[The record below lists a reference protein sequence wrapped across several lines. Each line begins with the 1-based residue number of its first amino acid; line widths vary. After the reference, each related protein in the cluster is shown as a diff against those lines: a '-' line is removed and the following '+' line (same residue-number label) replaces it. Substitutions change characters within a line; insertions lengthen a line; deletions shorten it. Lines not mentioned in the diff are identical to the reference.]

1 MADKRLNRKDK
12 WNVVYGVLAF
22 LVPVLLMGM
31 IWAVHGITYD
41 GKLTLLV
48 YDARAQF
55 APFLAS
61 LRYVF
66 EKGSQSFFDWSVS
79 LGGNYLALYA
89 YYLASPVNWITV
101 LFPLTK
107 IADAFYL
114 LVLLKVG
121 LCGLSFYGFLIC
133 GIGKG
138 ENRRPACV
146 FFACCYALMS
156 YNIMYGICIMWLD
169 GVILLPI
176 LLLGIDRLFE
186 GAKGGIFFGAL
197 FLLFLSNFY
206 ISYIVGIFA
215 FLYLIATM
223 IRRWNMDSKKVCIRA
238 TVRFFINTAMA
249 LAMSM
254 PLLLPTLKCVLLG
267 NDIRGDGMT
276 ASKLAYS
283 FSMMDLLAQFL
294 PQRFSGVA
302 NDALPMVFCGTIVGI
317 LTIVYF
323 MQKHPLREKISL
335 GFLILCIFAG
345 FCFQG
350 IDFVWHGFQYP
361 DCYPYR
367 YAFLL
372 PAVMLMCAYKAYSR
386 LNITKPNQQLIVC
399 LTVGYTVAELFMNG
413 SVLVG
418 KIHDEYGYSTRE
430 AYERYIDTYEQLL
443 EPIRQQQ
450 SFGRVDFE
458 RNLYTSNGPILFGV
472 NGTTSF
478 VTTYNHKVNVFL
490 RQLGALDFSIITSA
504 QGFTPVMDA
513 VFAVQYRVTG
523 DDLTDWYIKQN
534 QETRG
539 GNPNLYLNPYAM
551 TLGYLIPNRT
561 DTVESCLS
569 GTVFE
574 NQDILLNCLGVEEE
588 QIFWESEVTYREIVR
603 EADQTICRYVFK
615 GERNREIYACLAC
628 DAETSGSQIQIV
640 LDGERMAVVPVLESK
655 RIFSLGTLESG
666 GDHIL
671 EIIGPVDLEV
681 QRILF
686 AESDKEASLR
696 AIQGLQHR
704 QVALKVGDTCLVE
717 GEFAAQTEEVLFT
730 TIPYDDGLCIRI
742 DGEIVQQ
749 NKQISETF
757 AAVSVPPG
765 RHTVTI
771 SYFPSGMK
779 PGIMIAIAGACC
791 VTVYY
796 GFIGRKKQT
805 E

>member
-1 MADKRLNRKDK
+1 
-12 WNVVYGVLAF
+12 
-22 LVPVLLMGM
+22 
-31 IWAVHGITYD
+31 
-41 GKLTLLV
+41 
-48 YDARAQF
+48 
-55 APFLAS
+55 
-61 LRYVF
+61 
-66 EKGSQSFFDWSVS
+66 
-79 LGGNYLALYA
+79 
-89 YYLASPVNWITV
+89 
-101 LFPLTK
+101 
-107 IADAFYL
+107 
-114 LVLLKVG
+114 
-121 LCGLSFYGFLIC
+121 
-133 GIGKG
+133 
-138 ENRRPACV
+138 
-146 FFACCYALMS
+146 
-156 YNIMYGICIMWLD
+156 
-169 GVILLPI
+169 
-176 LLLGIDRLFE
+176 
-186 GAKGGIFFGAL
+186 
-197 FLLFLSNFY
+197 
-206 ISYIVGIFA
+206 
-215 FLYLIATM
+215 
-223 IRRWNMDSKKVCIRA
+223 
-238 TVRFFINTAMA
+238 
-249 LAMSM
+249 
-254 PLLLPTLKCVLLG
+254 
-267 NDIRGDGMT
+267 
-276 ASKLAYS
+276 
-283 FSMMDLLAQFL
+283 
-294 PQRFSGVA
+294 
-302 NDALPMVFCGTIVGI
+302 
-317 LTIVYF
+317 
-323 MQKHPLREKISL
+323 
-335 GFLILCIFAG
+335 
-345 FCFQG
+345 
-350 IDFVWHGFQYP
+350 
-361 DCYPYR
+361 
-367 YAFLL
+367 
-372 PAVMLMCAYKAYSR
+372 
-386 LNITKPNQQLIVC
+386 
-399 LTVGYTVAELFMNG
+399 
-413 SVLVG
+413 
-418 KIHDEYGYSTRE
+418 
-430 AYERYIDTYEQLL
+430 
-443 EPIRQQQ
+443 
-450 SFGRVDFE
+450 
-458 RNLYTSNGPILFGV
+458 
-472 NGTTSF
+472 
-478 VTTYNHKVNVFL
+478 
-490 RQLGALDFSIITSA
+490 
-504 QGFTPVMDA
+504 MDA

-628 DAETSGSQIQIV
+628 DSETSGSQIQIV
-640 LDGERMAVVPVLESK
+640 VDGERMAVVPVLESK

>member
-176 LLLGIDRLFE
+176 LLLGIDRLFD
-186 GAKGGIFFGAL
+186 GAKGGVFFGTL
-197 FLLFLSNFY
+197 FLLLLSNFY
-206 ISYIVGIFA
+206 ISYIVGAFA

-223 IRRWNMDSKKVCIRA
+223 IRRWNADGKKTCIQA
-238 TVRFFINTAMA
+238 GGRFFLNTAMA
-249 LAMSM
+249 LALSM
-254 PLLLPTLKCVLLG
+254 PLILPTLKCILLG
-267 NDIRGDGMT
+267 NDIQGDGMT
-276 ASKLAYS
+276 ASKSAYS

-302 NDALPMVFCGTIVGI
+302 NDALPMFFCGTIVGI
-317 LTIVYF
+317 LTIAYF
-323 MQKHPLREKISL
+323 IQKHCLREKLAI

-372 PAVMLMCAYKAYSR
+372 PAVMLMCAYRAYSR
-386 LNITKPNQQLIVC
+386 LNITKPNQQLIVY
-399 LTVGYTVAELFMNG
+399 LAVGYTVAELFMNG
-413 SVLVG
+413 SFLVG
-418 KIHDEYGYSTRE
+418 KMHDEYGYSTRD
-430 AYERYIDTYEQLL
+430 AYEYYVETYEQLL

-450 SFGRVDFE
+450 SFGRVDVE
-458 RNLYTSNGPILFGV
+458 RNLYTSNAPILFGV

-478 VTTYNHKVNVFL
+478 VTTYNYKVNEFL
-490 RQLGALDFSIITSA
+490 RKLGALDFSIVTSA

-523 DDLTDWYIKQN
+523 DDLSDWYIRQT

-539 GNPNLYLNPYAM
+539 GNPNLYLNPNAM
-551 TLGYLIPNRT
+551 TLGYLIPDRE
-561 DTVESCLS
+561 DTIESCLT
-569 GTVFE
+569 GNVFE
-574 NQDILLNCLGVEEE
+574 NQNILLACLGGEEG
-588 QIFWESEVTYREIVR
+588 QIFRETEVTYQEIVR
-603 EADQTICRYVFK
+603 EENRTICRYMFR
-615 GERNREIYACLAC
+615 GEQNRKVYACLEC
-628 DAETSGSQIQIV
+628 DSEEPVAQMQLLV
-640 LDGERMAVVPVLESK
+640 DGEQITKVPVAESK
-655 RIFSLGTLESG
+655 RVFSFGTPASSG
-666 GDHIL
+666 EHVL
-671 EIIGPVDLEV
+671 EIIGPSDMVVMNL
-681 QRILF
+681 LLS
-686 AESDKEASLR
+686 ESDKEAF
-696 AIQGLQHR
+696 IQVIEELQHR
-704 QVALKVGDTCLVE
+704 QVPLKVSDTYLVE
-717 GEFAAQTEEVLFT
+717 GEFVAQTEEVLFT

-779 PGIMIAIAGACC
+779 AGITIAIVGIGA
-791 VTVYY
+791 VILYY
-796 GFIGRKKQT
+796 GFSGRKKHKA
-805 E
+805 